1 MKKILFLFLLTAC
14 SSPNKN
20 YNTNNEFLDFNN
32 TLNFKEFNELLIK
45 YNKIS
50 QYPNIDK

>member
-1 MKKILFLFLLTAC
+1 MKKIFFLLVLTAC

-20 YNTNNEFLDFNN
+20 YNTNNESLDFNN
-32 TLNFKEFNELLIK
+32 VFGFKEFNELLIK